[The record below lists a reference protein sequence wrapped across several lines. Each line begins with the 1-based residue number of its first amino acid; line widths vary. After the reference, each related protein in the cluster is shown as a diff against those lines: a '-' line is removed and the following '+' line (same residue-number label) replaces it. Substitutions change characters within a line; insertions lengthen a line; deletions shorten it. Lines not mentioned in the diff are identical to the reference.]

1 MGILSNL
8 FKQKSAGTKFEPRK
22 SRYQS
27 SIAAPD
33 AAGEPPF
40 NEESGNTADETA
52 PDASISSEQ
61 PLKSIS
67 FGGSKKNTA
76 TGTVPQKKNITSTT
90 EPGIVK
96 SIRKAVTNGANTIP
110 DKQIIIDLNDLL
122 PQIPAQFL
130 KADRPVDLK
139 TKLAFKAHELLPALI
154 SGKASVPLYRIAEL
168 SPELFTDQRPGE
180 NVEIQ
185 LPLQKVVSQIGTFPC
200 RPDQTEVQ
208 FPPLDSQ
215 YANLVIEKIT
225 VTNAKIDQPSA
236 TVPEP
241 AESTLVP
248 ALGKTDTIDSEAVT
262 ENPSEP
268 SVITAAQIVSEPA
281 SDIEEEI
288 PVPFEPPV
296 IDEKVSYSLAAL
308 LPNIPKSWLV
318 EEVKS
323 ISDTTR
329 ITLPFHLVESQLVTG
344 RVELPFNDFFHALPD
359 DFKKYFSGESE
370 ESKIAKIQIPL
381 NEVFQNL
388 PGVEPLPP
396 APKPPVVEAQEQ
408 AEEIK
413 LVSET
418 TEAEPVSDANPHTDE
433 VIKSESA
440 IAESSDPFAT
450 PEQKI
455 VEPIFTTGGAPEQPL
470 TQEPANSVVENEPV
484 SAQAHKEQ
492 KTEVPEPQTEVSIA
506 EPEPVIES
514 AQASV
519 SEEAAKQEEPA
530 EISEPVAISIPEPVG
545 VQLPTYRDPSADPDQ
560 IAAALTPPKVQ
571 LQRLV
576 PPSVFAKKISAAPPQ
591 EPAQEPE
598 PGKIL
603 AFEGASLAFNPNA
616 VETLFMT
623 DGKLDPGK
631 TVDHISHFP
640 SVQGVALA
648 LENET
653 TTAGDIPDSFNAT
666 NTSKAASLLFQTLE
680 NPSDQPDTVP
690 ARNIT
695 LNHSGF
701 SSTWFKQGHILLG
714 ILHPQ
719 RSLEEAM
726 HDKLV
731 LVTGELAQLH

>member
-1 MGILSNL
+1 M
-8 FKQKSAGTKFEPRK
+8 KT
-22 SRYQS
+22 
-27 SIAAPD
+27 
-33 AAGEPPF
+33 
-40 NEESGNTADETA
+40 
-52 PDASISSEQ
+52 
-61 PLKSIS
+61 
-67 FGGSKKNTA
+67 
-76 TGTVPQKKNITSTT
+76 
-90 EPGIVK
+90 
-96 SIRKAVTNGANTIP
+96 
-110 DKQIIIDLNDLL
+110 
-122 PQIPAQFL
+122 
-130 KADRPVDLK
+130 DRPSDFKKELI
-139 TKLAFKAHELLPALI
+139 FKAHELLPALI
-154 SGKASVPLYRIAEL
+154 SGKASVPIFRIAEL
-168 SPELFTDQRPGE
+168 SPELFTNQTPGE

-185 LPLQKVVSQIGTFPC
+185 LPLQKTVTQIGTFPC

-215 YANLVIEKIT
+215 YANLVTEKIT
-225 VTNAKIDQPSA
+225 VSNAKIDQPPA

-241 AESTLVP
+241 AESTFVP
-248 ALGKTDTIDSEAVT
+248 ASEKTDTVGSEAVAK
-262 ENPSEP
+262 NPSEP
-268 SVITAAQIVSEPA
+268 SVITPAQIASEPA
-281 SDIEEEI
+281 TDIEEEI
-288 PVPFEPPV
+288 PAPFEPPV
-296 IDEKVSYSLAAL
+296 TDEKVSYSLAAL
-308 LPNIPKSWLV
+308 LPNMPKSWLV

-323 ISDTTR
+323 ISDATR

-344 RVELPFNDFFHALPD
+344 KVELPFNDFFHALPD

-370 ESKIAKIQIPL
+370 ESKVAKIQIPL
-381 NEVFQNL
+381 NEVFKNL

-396 APKPPVVEAQEQ
+396 APKPPVVEVQEQ
-408 AEEIK
+408 AKEIEPV
-413 LVSET
+413 LET
-418 TEAEPVSDANPHTDE
+418 AEVEPVSDANPHTDE

-440 IAESSDPFAT
+440 NTDSSDPIAAL
-450 PEQKI
+450 EQKV
-455 VEPIFTTGGAPEQPL
+455 VEPISAPGSVPEQPQP
-470 TQEPANSVVENEPV
+470 QEPATPVVENEPV
-484 SAQAHKEQ
+484 SEQASNEQ
-492 KTEVPEPQTEVSIA
+492 KAELPGSQTPTPLA
-506 EPEPVIES
+506 EPVIEPTH
-514 AQASV
+514 AFV
-519 SEEAAKQEEPA
+519 PEETAKQEEPA
-530 EISEPVAISIPEPVG
+530 APAETLEPVAISIPEPVG
-545 VQLPTYRDPSADPDQ
+545 VQLPIYRDPSAEPGQ
-560 IAAALTPPKVQ
+560 IAATLTPPKVQ

-576 PPSVFAKKISAAPPQ
+576 PPSVFAKKISAAPPE

-640 SVQGVALA
+640 GVQGVALA

-653 TTAGDIPDSFNAT
+653 TTAGDIPDSFNAA

-680 NPSDQPDTVP
+680 NPTDQPDAGP

-701 SSTWFKQGHILLG
+701 SSTWFKQGYILLG